1 MSKGD
6 RWFAKRLLR
15 TFLSG
20 ILIFPDPNE
29 VLRRVPGAT
38 WRTLIPRCKRHIS
51 ISATFFSL
59 CDLTT
64 ENGCVEIDFPYRSS
78 IQVSSCKC

>member
-6 RWFAKRLLR
+6 CWFAKRLLR

-29 VLRRVPGAT
+29 VLRRVAGAT

-51 ISATFFSL
+51 ISATFCSL
-59 CDLTT
+59 CELAT
-64 ENGCVEIDFPYRSS
+64 GKHSPQSRLS
-78 IQVSSCKC
+78 VSQIKAGKFL